1 MDCNRTRSHLHAYVD
16 RELDVG
22 SASAIDQHL
31 ATCEACDAIF
41 SRQAQ
46 LRRALREHVTYH
58 DASPALAARIRARLP
73 AARATTAGSRRP
85 WSAFLP
91 RWQWV
96 QIGAAVAATAVLSW
110 TAGVQYASVSDDE
123 LVAGQVMA
131 GHVRSVL
138 TSHVT
143 DVATSDQHTV
153 KPWLSAK
160 LDFSPPVTDLAPAGF
175 PLLGGRLDYLDG
187 RPVAA
192 LAYRH
197 RQHLINLFV
206 WPDHKSSSSAATQ
219 TFSKDGYTVLHWSDA
234 GMVFWAVSD
243 LNPAELKDFAQAYAT
258 ASR

>member
-1 MDCNRTRSHLHAYVD
+1 MDCSTIRQQVDAYVD
-16 RELDVG
+16 RELDV
-22 SASAIDQHL
+22 ARAAAIDRHL
-31 ATCEACDAIF
+31 ASCEACDAIF

-73 AARATTAGSRRP
+73 AAHATPAQSRRR
-85 WSAFLP
+85 WGAFLP
-91 RWQWV
+91 RLQWL
-96 QIGAAVAATAVLSW
+96 QFGAAVAATALLSW
-110 TAGVQYASVSDDE
+110 TAGVQYASLSEDE

-131 GHVRSVL
+131 GHARSLL

-153 KPWLSAK
+153 KPWLSRK
-160 LDFSPPVTDLAPAGF
+160 LDFSPPVTDLTPVGF

-192 LAYRH
+192 LAYQH

-206 WPDHKSSSSAATQ
+206 WPDHKASSAATQ
-219 TFSKDGYTVLHWSDA
+219 TFSKDGYNVLRWTEGGLA
-234 GMVFWAVSD
+234 FWAVSD
-243 LNPAELKDFAQAYAT
+243 LNAGELKDFAQAYAS
-258 ASR
+258 AK

>member
-1 MDCNRTRSHLHAYVD
+1 MDCSSIRSQLDAYVD
-16 RELDVG
+16 RELDVA
-22 SASAIDQHL
+22 SSSAIDRHR
-31 ATCEACDAIF
+31 ASCEACDAIF

-46 LRRALREHVTYH
+46 LQRALREHVTYH

-73 AARATTAGSRRP
+73 AAHAKPAQSRP

-91 RWQWV
+91 RLQWL
-96 QIGAAVAATAVLSW
+96 QLGAAVAATAVLSW
-110 TAGVQYASVSDDE
+110 TAGVQYASLSEDE

-131 GHVRSVL
+131 GHARSVL
-138 TSHVT
+138 TSHLT

-153 KPWLSAK
+153 KPWLSRK

-192 LAYRH
+192 LAYQH

-206 WPDHKSSSSAATQ
+206 WPDHKSASTATQ
-219 TFSKDGYTVLHWSDA
+219 TFSKDGYNVLRWAD
-234 GMVFWAVSD
+234 GGLVFWAVSD
-243 LNPAELKDFAQAYAT
+243 LSPAEMKDFAQAYAS
-258 ASR
+258 AK